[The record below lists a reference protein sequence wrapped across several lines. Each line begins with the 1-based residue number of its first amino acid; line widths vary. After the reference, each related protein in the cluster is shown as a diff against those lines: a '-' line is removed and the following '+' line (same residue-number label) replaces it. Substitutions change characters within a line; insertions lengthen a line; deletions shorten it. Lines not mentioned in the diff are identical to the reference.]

1 VSSAVAGVLEI
12 DATSRHHTVSVGGS
26 KPKARSAGF
35 TMNHYKLVLPEYMND
50 QGILFGGYLLKW
62 IDEFAYITA
71 NLDHPGHRFV
81 TVAMDHVVFK
91 HPIEN
96 GQILRF
102 TVLETRRGRTSVQ
115 YRVEVYGEK
124 FHEKSEKLREELLFE
139 TGITFV
145 NISEKGEAQPM
156 GGGHG

>member
-1 VSSAVAGVLEI
+1 M
-12 DATSRHHTVSVGGS
+12 DHH
-26 KPKARSAGF
+26 
-35 TMNHYKLVLPEYMND
+35 KLVLPEYMND
-50 QGILFGGYLLKW
+50 QGILFGGYLLMW

-102 TVLETRRGRTSVQ
+102 TVLEVGRGQTSVK

-124 FHEKSEKLREELLFE
+124 FHEKTEKLREVPLFE

-145 NISEKGEAQPM
+145 NISEEGEAQPLRS
-156 GGGHG
+156 GK